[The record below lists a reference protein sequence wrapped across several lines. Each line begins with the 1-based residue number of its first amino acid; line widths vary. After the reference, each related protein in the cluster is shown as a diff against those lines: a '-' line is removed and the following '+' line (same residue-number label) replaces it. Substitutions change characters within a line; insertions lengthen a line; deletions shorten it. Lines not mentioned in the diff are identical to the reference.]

1 MDNDIT
7 LIKLQRPSEY
17 APIDL
22 DQPGDN
28 TWHEVGTNLVTAG
41 WGILS
46 AGGGTP
52 DKAQHVT
59 VPVVPDCADTNYG
72 PSVGIEYNPETMVCA
87 GTVGLD
93 ACQGDSGGPLFGV
106 APTGARTLVGI
117 VSFGIG
123 CAAAGFP
130 GVYARVQ
137 SYTDWIC
144 SNTNGDVCPPPAPP
158 SPVTAFKS
166 NEEFRGA
173 IDLCFV
179 ASPSGDCAWLF
190 NNIPIGQWD
199 VSAITDMSSLF
210 RDKPSF
216 NQDLSAWKVSAVTT
230 MKRMFF
236 NASSFDKDIS
246 AWNVSAVTTMSY
258 MFFNASS
265 FDKDISAW
273 NVSAVRDMY
282 GMFNRAASFNQDIS
296 AWDVSAVTRMMY
308 MFRDASSFDKILC
321 SDAWRA
327 SKSKATQTSMFLG
340 SDGRIC

>member
-41 WGILS
+41 WGTLS

-59 VPVVPDCADTNYG
+59 VPVVPDCADSNYG

-87 GTVGLD
+87 GMVGLD

-158 SPVTAFKS
+158 SPVTVFTSSSELK
-166 NEEFRGA
+166 GA
-173 IDLCFV
+173 INLCTL

-190 NNIPIGQWD
+190 NGIPIGQWD
-199 VSAITDMSSLF
+199 VSAITDMSRLF
-210 RDKPSF
+210 RGKGAF
-216 NQDLSAWKVSAVTT
+216 NQDISGWDTSAVTD
-230 MKRMFF
+230 MKDMF
-236 NASSFDKDIS
+236 SG
-246 AWNVSAVTTMSY
+246 
-258 MFFNASS
+258 FFSNGVH
-265 FDKDISAW
+265 II
-273 NVSAVRDMY
+273 
-282 GMFNRAASFNQDIS
+282 AAKAFNQDIS
-296 AWDVSAVTRMMY
+296 AWDVSAVTTMDS
-308 MFRDASSFDKILC
+308 MFDGANSLSDCNKALIHASFD
-321 SDAWRA
+321 A
-327 SKSKATQTSMFLG
+327 QTSAWPYDSSLAWG
-340 SDGRIC
+340 SLACPP

>member
-41 WGILS
+41 WGTLS

-59 VPVVPDCADTNYG
+59 VPVVPDCEDTNYG

-158 SPVTAFKS
+158 SPVAVFTS
-166 NEEFRGA
+166 REHLRGA
-173 IDLCFV
+173 INLCTL

-190 NNIPIGQWD
+190 NGIPIGQWD
-199 VSAITDMSSLF
+199 VSAITDTSSLF
-210 RDKPSF
+210 RSKGSF
-216 NQDLSAWKVSAVTT
+216 NQ
-230 MKRMFF
+230 
-236 NASSFDKDIS
+236 DIS
-246 AWNVSAVTTMSY
+246 AWNVSAVTTM
-258 MFFNASS
+258 
-265 FDKDISAW
+265 DQ
-273 NVSAVRDMY
+273 
-282 GMFNRAASFNQDIS
+282 MFNVAGSFNQDIS
-296 AWDVSAVTRMMY
+296 GWTHRRSRTWSTCSSAPGFSTRISA
-308 MFRDASSFDKILC
+308 RGTCLQSRP
-321 SDAWRA
+321 W
-327 SKSKATQTSMFLG
+327 
-340 SDGRIC
+340 